1 VRPLPP
7 TLRDKRR
14 YVSFRVFS
22 EGMLKKQDVARA
34 IIANGL

>member
-14 YVSFRVFS
+14 YVVFRVFS

-34 IIANGL
+34 IMINGL